1 MNVTCLIEALPCSIK
16 EHIIDFDDV
25 HVLIKEKRKRALRVL
40 LDKVLTNEEK
50 DSVRNNK
57 HILNIDGIAQ
67 YRYAPEIKHTYFY
80 VLY

>member
-1 MNVTCLIEALPCSIK
+1 MDVTCLIERLPYSIK
-16 EHIIDFDDV
+16 GNIIDFTDV
-25 HVLIKEKRKRALRVL
+25 LVTIAGKKKRALRVL
-40 LDKVLTNEEK
+40 LDKVLTEDEK

-67 YRYAPEIKHTYFY
+67 YKYAPEIKHSYFY